1 MNRYDRDACWGE
13 FFASGRGLDD
23 STTRRQDG
31 FCQVVGSPSRLV
43 QDTKKERIHKMKRL
57 LFCFT
62 FAALAASAQAAPAA
76 NVTSAQDAL
85 IDTRLNAALLAS
97 LTDEAV
103 DTRLNFVIH
112 SLGLSKIDT
121 LTNPGL
127 ILLIK

>member
-1 MNRYDRDACWGE
+1 
-13 FFASGRGLDD
+13 
-23 STTRRQDG
+23 
-31 FCQVVGSPSRLV
+31 
-43 QDTKKERIHKMKRL
+43 MKRL
-57 LFCFT
+57 LLCIT
-62 FAALAASAQAAPAA
+62 LAALAASAQATPAA
-76 NVTSAQDAL
+76 NATSAQDAL

-103 DTRLNFVIH
+103 DTRLNFIIH

>member
-1 MNRYDRDACWGE
+1 
-13 FFASGRGLDD
+13 
-23 STTRRQDG
+23 
-31 FCQVVGSPSRLV
+31 
-43 QDTKKERIHKMKRL
+43 MKRL
-57 LFCFT
+57 LFGFML
-62 FAALAASAQAAPAA
+62 AALAASVQAAPAA
-76 NVTSAQDAL
+76 NITSAQDAL

-103 DTRLNFVIH
+103 DTRLNFIIH

>member
-1 MNRYDRDACWGE
+1 
-13 FFASGRGLDD
+13 
-23 STTRRQDG
+23 
-31 FCQVVGSPSRLV
+31 
-43 QDTKKERIHKMKRL
+43 MKRL

-62 FAALAASAQAAPAA
+62 LAALAASAQATPAA
-76 NVTSAQDAL
+76 SKTSAQDAL

-103 DTRLNFVIH
+103 DTRLNFIIH